1 MPGFFG
7 PRAAFRRRYSIP
19 IERDRDEEALERLQ
33 RRIRPFVL
41 RRLKRRGCQGI
52 ATPARSGPVLRTRSR
67 AAKLVRSRSTYLPRC
82 CHAPGIGGWRRPID
96 TPVLEAL
103 MRLRQAC
110 CHPGLLPF
118 PEAADVEESAKFDLL
133 VETLDKTVPAGHR
146 TLIFS
151 QWTALL
157 KRVIPRLE
165 ENGWDY
171 LYLDGR
177 TTKRHELVKSGTTHR
192 ALPYF

>member
-1 MPGFFG
+1 
-7 PRAAFRRRYSIP
+7 
-19 IERDRDEEALERLQ
+19 
-33 RRIRPFVL
+33 
-41 RRLKRRGCQGI
+41 
-52 ATPARSGPVLRTRSR
+52 
-67 AAKLVRSRSTYLPRC
+67 
-82 CHAPGIGGWRRPID
+82 
-96 TPVLEAL
+96 

-177 TTKRHELVKSGTTHR
+177 TTKRHELVKKWNEPSGPPVFLISLR
-192 ALPYF
+192 AGGTGLNLTGADHVPIHGEPPEDKQLTVPIASARVAGCRVSIRSAKYRRRKYWRSKNVARFVRHDRPKRAFPRRAADPC